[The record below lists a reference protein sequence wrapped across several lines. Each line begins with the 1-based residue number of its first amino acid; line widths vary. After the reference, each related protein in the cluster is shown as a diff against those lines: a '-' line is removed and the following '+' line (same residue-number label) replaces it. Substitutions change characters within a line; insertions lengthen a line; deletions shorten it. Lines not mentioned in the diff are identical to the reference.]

1 MVSANVKE
9 IMRLTGLPPKSA
21 PRLATVPALRAVLKD
36 GERVAVSH
44 GFSAESGT
52 SISLP
57 GQEN

>member
-9 IMRLTGLPPKSA
+9 IMRLTGLPLKSP
-21 PRLATVPALRAVLKD
+21 PRLAALPALRALLKD
-36 GERVAVSH
+36 GKRVAVSH

-57 GQEN
+57 DEEN

>member
-9 IMRLTGLPPKSA
+9 IMRLTGLPPKSP
-21 PRLATVPALRAVLKD
+21 PRLAAVPVLRALLKD

-52 SISLP
+52 LIWLP
-57 GQEN
+57 NEEN